1 MQVYITEKP
10 SVGKA
15 LATYFNKNGG
25 NYVKKKNFYI
35 DESVSGIITWA
46 VGHLLYQNS
55 PAQYNDDWK
64 YWKLEHLPM
73 IPNPFKKSVYAD
85 KEIQYN
91 AVK

>member
-46 VGHLLYQNS
+46 VGHLLLS
-55 PAQYNDDWK
+55 K
-64 YWKLEHLPM
+64 
-73 IPNPFKKSVYAD
+73 
-85 KEIQYN
+85 
-91 AVK
+91 